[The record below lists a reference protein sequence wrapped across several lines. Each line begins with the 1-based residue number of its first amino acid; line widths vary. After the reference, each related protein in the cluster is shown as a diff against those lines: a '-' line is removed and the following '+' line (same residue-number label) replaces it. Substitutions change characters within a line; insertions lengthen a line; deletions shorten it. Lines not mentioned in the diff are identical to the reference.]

1 MALRGQAALGPLG
14 DEAEPAAM
22 LLAGSHVLGRL
33 EARLEEHGKRAEA
46 LALENSYQ
54 AALWRQQRW
63 VGIPAALLAAARRGA
78 AGAPSVLT
86 YPPYDLRSRAG

>member
-33 EARLEEHGKRAEA
+33 EARLEEHGKHAE
-46 LALENSYQ
+46 
-54 AALWRQQRW
+54 
-63 VGIPAALLAAARRGA
+63 
-78 AGAPSVLT
+78 GAPSRTPTKLPRQQPWIGILLVVNA
-86 YPPYDLRSRAG
+86 RALARASYGAKPA

>member
-33 EARLEEHGKRAEA
+33 EARLEEHGKHA
-46 LALENSYQ
+46 Q
-54 AALWRQQRW
+54 
-63 VGIPAALLAAARRGA
+63 GA
-78 AGAPSVLT
+78 A
-86 YPPYDLRSRAG
+86 SRIPTKRGGKNSFLL

>member
-33 EARLEEHGKRAEA
+33 EARLEEHGKHAE
-46 LALENSYQ
+46 
-54 AALWRQQRW
+54 
-63 VGIPAALLAAARRGA
+63 
-78 AGAPSVLT
+78 GAPRELLYLYGT
-86 YPPYDLRSRAG
+86 KLRGNRPG

>member
-54 AALWRQQRW
+54 AALWRQPRW
-63 VGIPAALLAAARRGA
+63 VGIPGA